1 MAAMSRGAIDVY
13 DSLFRDAC
21 PKFVTSTPPAYDQ
34 ATTNTNQLVRART
47 GSLGVRWGQT
57 GLPGSL

>member
-1 MAAMSRGAIDVY
+1 MAAMARGDIDLY

-34 ATTNTNQLVRART
+34 ATTNTNQLVRGGRRGRGEVTVGA
-47 GSLGVRWGQT
+47 
-57 GLPGSL
+57 